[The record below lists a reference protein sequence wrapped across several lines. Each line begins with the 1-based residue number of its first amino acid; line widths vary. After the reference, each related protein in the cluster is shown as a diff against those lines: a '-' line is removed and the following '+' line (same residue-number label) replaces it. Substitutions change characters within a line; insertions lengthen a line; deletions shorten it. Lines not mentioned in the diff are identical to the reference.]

1 MPVTVIVGGQYG
13 SEGKGKVVAL
23 TARQF
28 DCPVVVRCGGPNS
41 GHSTVIRDE
50 ECVLRQ
56 LPAAAGQSDA
66 TLAIAAGCAVDEEV
80 LIKETQYCEVDRE
93 RLIVDPR
100 AVLVSN
106 ADREAELRL
115 VNSYASTGSGNGSA
129 LARRVLRSPGTR
141 LAGDSSRLS
150 EYARVER
157 LAPTLHTM
165 IDVGRQVVIEGT
177 QGFGL
182 SLLHG
187 PSYPFVTSKDTT
199 AAAFAM
205 ESGISPRDVNEIILV
220 IRTFPIRVGGPS
232 GELRNE
238 ISWDVV
244 KEESGATNTEPE
256 FTSVT
261 NNLRRVARFD
271 LELVRSACRYNK
283 PTSLAVMGLDRIDV
297 RNRGATEVS
306 QLTDE
311 AMDFLSMLK
320 SELHTPIG
328 WIGTGFATFEAL
340 VNTKELSAEVHHAG

>member
-28 DCPVVVRCGGPNS
+28 ESPVVVRCGGPNS

-50 ECVLRQ
+50 ERVLRQ

-66 TLAIAAGCAVDEEV
+66 TLGLAAGCVVDEEV
-80 LIKETQYCEVDRE
+80 LIEEAQFCEVHRDR
-93 RLIVDPR
+93 LVIDPR
-100 AVLVSN
+100 AVLVTDE
-106 ADREAELRL
+106 DRAAERTL
-115 VNSYASTGSGNGSA
+115 VRAYASTGSGNGSA
-129 LARRVLRSPGTR
+129 LTRRALRSPGTR
-141 LAGDSSRLS
+141 LVSESSNLS
-150 EYARVER
+150 DYARVEPVAPILHR
-157 LAPTLHTM
+157 L
-165 IDVGRQVVIEGT
+165 IDTGRQVVIEGT

-205 ESGISPRDVNEIILV
+205 EVGISPRDVGEIVLV

-232 GELRNE
+232 GDLRNE
-238 ISWDVV
+238 ISWDLVM
-244 KEESGATNTEPE
+244 EESGATDLEPE

-297 RNRGATEVS
+297 RNRGATQIS

-311 AMDFLSMLK
+311 AVDFLMMLK
-320 SELHTPIG
+320 SELQIPIK
-328 WIGTGFATFEAL
+328 WIGTGFGTLDAL
-340 VNTKELSAEVHHAG
+340 SFHEEGVEVRNV